1 VKSMSII
8 IKYKTGHQLV
18 ILSLAVILILLAAS
32 CSKDS
37 PTAPKKNPVV
47 TGPLALHTEGR
58 WFMNEDNEKV
68 ILRGVNIASLEWTN
82 TGENVLQSLNHV
94 ITVWGANLARIP
106 LSQDRWFGKASGQ
119 TDGGV
124 QYRNIVDALVK
135 KSMESKTY
143 ILLELHWNNGNVW
156 GQYIGQHKMPD
167 SLSQVFLQDLATTY
181 ANNPAVLIGTYN
193 DPHDVSWTVWLNGG
207 EVKENFEQNG
217 VTTPLDFDTPGQQ
230 KLYDAIRA
238 TGANNL
244 IVCGGLDWGY
254 DLSGVLNGFAVNGT
268 NIVYDT
274 HPYPWKSTDWDG
286 KWGDVGRQY
295 PLLVG
300 EWGAEETAVNKQYGT
315 TMTNYL
321 RYNKFCWTAWD
332 FHVSAGPTL
341 ILDWNYTPTWF
352 GLLVMKELNEPITI
366 DDSL

>member
-1 VKSMSII
+1 MKRKVMK
-8 IKYKTGHQLV
+8 KHANWQGLF
-18 ILSLAVILILLAAS
+18 ILSITVMLIMQMTF

-37 PTAPKKNPVV
+37 PTAPKKTPVI
-47 TGPLALHTEGR
+47 TGPPALHTEGR
-58 WFMNEDNEKV
+58 WFLNSNNEKV
-68 ILRGVNIASLEWTN
+68 MLRGVNIASLEWTN
-82 TGENVLQSLNHV
+82 TGENVQQSLNHV

-106 LSQDRWFGKASGQ
+106 LSQDRWFGKAPGQ
-119 TDGGV
+119 IDGGA
-124 QYRNIVDALVK
+124 QYRSIVDALVK
-135 KSMESKTY
+135 TSMEAKTY
-143 ILLELHWNNGNVW
+143 ILLELHWNNANEW

-167 SLSQVFLQDLATTY
+167 DNSLTFLQDLATTY
-181 ANNPAVLIGTYN
+181 ANNPAVLIGAYN
-193 DPHDVSWTVWLNGG
+193 EPHDVSWPVWLNGG
-207 EVKENFEQNG
+207 EVKETFEQNG
-217 VTTPLDFDTPGQQ
+217 VYTPLTFNTPGHQV
-230 KLYDAIRA
+230 LCDAIRA

-254 DLSGVLNGFAVNGT
+254 DLSGVLNGYAVNGE

-274 HPYPWKSTDWDG
+274 HPYPWKRTDWDG

-300 EWGAEETAVNKQYGT
+300 EWGAEENAANKQYGV
-315 TMTNYL
+315 NIAVYL

-352 GLLVMKELNEPITI
+352 GLLVIKELKEPVVME
-366 DDSL
+366 